1 MMDALLVGDKVRI
14 TPGNSFGF
22 VEFQRH
28 QDAARAISSMEG
40 FSIAGNQM
48 RLTWGNQ
55 RAVSNKNLPNLRR
68 LESKSVDDG
77 ILQQYCTSDLVTLQ
91 GGKVVSNERSPKST

>member
-1 MMDALLVGDKVRI
+1 MLFVTLLNVRCPHLSIICVGVFFLGGKVRI
-14 TPGNSFGF
+14 NPGNGFGF

-40 FSIAGNQM
+40 FSIGGNQM

-55 RAVSNKNLPNLRR
+55 RAVSGALGSCYGFFGPR
-68 LESKSVDDG
+68 LFTTHG
-77 ILQQYCTSDLVTLQ
+77 
-91 GGKVVSNERSPKST
+91 